1 MIELARIE
9 SADALVV
16 LSAKDMVA
24 LAAVLSPVS
33 FASGQALVT
42 QGRPSASVY
51 LHLEGTLNVR
61 REVADGLALQGNI
74 PRGEW
79 FGVLSVLDGQD
90 ATVSVFALTDVEVAA
105 LGRAD
110 FDRLL
115 QREDGLHPRLLRA
128 WLRSLGMQLGRVNRG
143 NEEILKL
150 AASLR

>member
-1 MIELARIE
+1 M
-9 SADALVV
+9 
-16 LSAKDMVA
+16 
-24 LAAVLSPVS
+24 
-33 FASGQALVT
+33 
-42 QGRPSASVY
+42 
-51 LHLEGTLNVR
+51 
-61 REVADGLALQGNI
+61 
-74 PRGEW
+74 
-79 FGVLSVLDGQD
+79 LSVLDGQD
-90 ATVSVFALTDVEVAA
+90 ATASVFALTDVEVAA